1 MKGKGPAQPFYA
13 PEKTENIRFP
23 MSVRETAEK
32 IKRMEIRGAG
42 RIARAAVEALRFH
55 ARDLEARDLAEFR
68 RKMEEAA
75 ALLLATRP
83 TAVSL
88 PNAVHL
94 VMMPLGE
101 AEDLEDARQRVI
113 SSADEFIRSSKGA
126 VERIGEI
133 GAHHIADG
141 DTILTHCNSEAALS
155 CILTAARQGKDFQ
168 VYATEVRPGN
178 QGLITIQTLSEAGI
192 PTHYIVDSAVRH
204 FMNRIDR
211 VFVGADA
218 VAVNGAVV
226 NKIGT
231 SLVALAAHEAR
242 TPFIVAAETYKF
254 APRTTLGELVEIEER
269 EGGEILPAAEAARLR
284 RVIVHNPVFDVT
296 PASYIDLIVTEEGAI
311 PPSLAYIIIREF
323 LGWSIEEFH
332 KTFQI
337 AHQDQ
342 G

>member
-1 MKGKGPAQPFYA
+1 
-13 PEKTENIRFP
+13 
-23 MSVRETAEK
+23 
-32 IKRMEIRGAG
+32 MEIRGAG
-42 RIARAAVEALRFH
+42 RIARAAVEALRSH
-55 ARDLEARDLAEFR
+55 ARDLKARNIEEFR
-68 RKMEEAA
+68 REMEEAA
-75 ALLLATRP
+75 SLLLATRP

-101 AEDLEDARQRVI
+101 ADELEDAREGLIRA
-113 SSADEFIRSSKGA
+113 ADQFIRSSKGA

-141 DTILTHCNSEAALS
+141 ETVLTHCNSEAALS
-155 CILTAARQGKDFQ
+155 CILTAARQGKDFE

-178 QGLITIQTLSEAGI
+178 QGLLTIKALSDAGI
-192 PTHYIVDSAVRH
+192 STHYIVDSAVRH
-204 FMNRIDR
+204 FMHRIDR

-231 SLVALAAHEAR
+231 SQVALAAHEAR

-254 APRTTLGELVEIEER
+254 APRTTIGELVEIEER
-269 EGGEILPAAEAARLR
+269 GGDEVLPPSEAALFP
-284 RVIVHNPVFDVT
+284 RVTVHNPVFDVT
-296 PASYIDLIVTEEGAI
+296 PAAYIDLIVTEEGAI
-311 PPSLAYIIIREF
+311 PPSLAYVIIREF

-337 AHQDQ
+337 AHRDQ
-342 G
+342 V

>member
-1 MKGKGPAQPFYA
+1 
-13 PEKTENIRFP
+13 
-23 MSVRETAEK
+23 MSVHATAEK

-42 RIARAAVEALRFH
+42 RIARAAAEALRSH
-55 ARDLEARDLAEFR
+55 ARDLEAGDIAEFR
-68 RKMEEAA
+68 KGMEEAA
-75 ALLLATRP
+75 SLLLATRP

-94 VMMPLGE
+94 IMAPLAG
-101 AEDLEDARQRVI
+101 AEDIQGARARVI
-113 SSADEFIRSSKGA
+113 RAAEQFIRSSKGA
-126 VERIGEI
+126 IERIGEI

-141 DTILTHCNSEAALS
+141 ETILTHCNSEAALA
-155 CILTAARQGKDFQ
+155 CILTAARQGKDFE
-168 VYATEVRPGN
+168 VFATEVRPGN
-178 QGLITIQTLSEAGI
+178 QGLLTIKTLSEAGI

-269 EGGEILPAAEAARLR
+269 EGGEVLSPAEAGKLR
-284 RVIVHNPVFDVT
+284 RVTVHNPVFDVT
-296 PASYIDLIVTEEGAI
+296 PAAYIDLIVTEEGAI

-337 AHQDQ
+337 AHRDQ